1 MIHVIGGAE
10 SNSSPS
16 GKSAKLSRV
25 VVFDAVAACTWRE
38 GSNLIYLNQIGWHQ
52 VSQLNDHN
60 ALNDSC

>member
-1 MIHVIGGAE
+1 MIHVTGGEE
-10 SNSSPS
+10 SNSFPG

-25 VVFDAVAACTWRE
+25 VMFDAVTASTWRE
-38 GSNLIYLNQIGWHQ
+38 GSNLIHLNQIRCHQ